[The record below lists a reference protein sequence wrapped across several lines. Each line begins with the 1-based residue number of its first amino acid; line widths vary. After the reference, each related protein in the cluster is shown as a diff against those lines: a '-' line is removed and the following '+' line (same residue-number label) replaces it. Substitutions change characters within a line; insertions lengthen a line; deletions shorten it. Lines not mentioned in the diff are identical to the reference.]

1 MATNG
6 ELTTIVIFGA
16 SGDLTVRKLIPA
28 IYNQFVKGRLPKK
41 LRVVGVSR
49 SDLSEGAFRD
59 KLREGVAEFAPDL
72 LSDPQWEMFAPVLTY
87 VAADAATSDGMTKLK
102 SALDACDDDLENRL
116 YYLSVA
122 PALYAPIVHQLGE
135 HGMADE
141 ATGWR
146 RVVVEKPFGTD
157 LKTAR
162 KLDTHLHE
170 VFPER
175 QVYRIDHYLG
185 KETAQNILFFRFANA
200 IFEPIWNR
208 NAIDNI
214 QITVAEKVDVEHR
227 GAFYDKAGVLRD
239 MFQNHLLQLVA
250 LVAMEPPNSFEAD
263 ALRDEKVKALKAVR
277 PIQPN
282 CTVRGQYAGY
292 GHAEGVATNSHTPTF
307 AALKLYIDN
316 WRWQGVP
323 FYLRSGKALTRKQSE
338 IVIEFKRPPHM
349 LFSIEDANDLTPNLL
364 SMRIQPDEGIHLT
377 VQAKEPDSA
386 QKRRPVD
393 LTFHYRSEFNGGIP
407 DSYERLLLDALN
419 GDATLFIRSDE
430 IETAW
435 GLMDGVLGAWDSP
448 TSDAPALEIYPRG
461 SWGPSGADELLSRSE
476 RVWRIGQLH
485 SQNS

>member
-1 MATNG
+1 MSNG
-6 ELTTIVIFGA
+6 AELTTIVIFGA

-28 IYNQFVKGRLPKK
+28 LYNQFVKGRLPKK
-41 LRVVGVSR
+41 LRVIGVSR
-49 SDLSEGAFRD
+49 SDLSDDAFRQ

-72 LSDPQWEMFAPVLTY
+72 LSDAQWEMFAPHLSY
-87 VAADAATSDGMTKLK
+87 AAADAATHDGMGKLK
-102 SALDACDDDLENRL
+102 AVLDACDDDLENRL

-122 PALYAPIVHQLGE
+122 PALYAPIVHHLGA

-141 ATGWR
+141 TSGWR
-146 RVVVEKPFGTD
+146 RLVVEKPFGTD
-157 LKTAR
+157 RRTAHD
-162 KLDTHLHE
+162 LDEHIHR
-170 VFPER
+170 VFSER

-208 NAIDNI
+208 NAIDNV

-239 MFQNHLLQLVA
+239 MFQNHLLQLLA

-277 PIQPN
+277 PIQPD
-282 CTVRGQYAGY
+282 CAVRGQYAGY
-292 GHAEGVATNSHTPTF
+292 GHADGVAAGSHTPTF

-316 WRWQGVP
+316 WRWKGVP

-338 IVIEFKRPPHM
+338 IVIEFKRPPHS
-349 LFSIEDANDLTPNLL
+349 LFNVESEADLTPNLL

-393 LTFHYRSEFNGGIP
+393 LTFHYRSEFNVGIP

-419 GDATLFIRSDE
+419 GDAALFIRSDE
-430 IETAW
+430 IAVAW
-435 GLMDGVLGAWDSP
+435 GLIDPILQAWDNPASG
-448 TSDAPALEIYPRG
+448 APALEIYPRG
-461 SWGPSGADELLSRSE
+461 SWGPAAADDLLGRSG
-476 RVWRIGQLH
+476 RVWRIGDLER
-485 SQNS
+485 

>member
-1 MATNG
+1 MPTNG

-16 SGDLTVRKLIPA
+16 SGDLTSRKLIPA
-28 IYNQFVKGRLPKK
+28 LYNQFVKNRLPQK

-49 SDLSEGAFRD
+49 SELSDEAFRD
-59 KLREGVAEFAPDL
+59 KLREGVSDFAPDL
-72 LSDPQWEMFAPVLTY
+72 LSDPQWEMFAPHLTY
-87 VAADAATSDGMTKLK
+87 VAADAATPEGMAKLK
-102 SALDACDDDLENRL
+102 AALEADDDLENRL

-122 PALYAPIVHQLGE
+122 PALYAPIVHQLGDLN
-135 HGMADE
+135 MADE
-141 ATGWR
+141 QTGWR
-146 RVVVEKPFGTD
+146 RLVVEKPFGTD
-157 LKTAR
+157 LKTAQD
-162 KLDTHLHE
+162 LDTHIHS
-170 VFPER
+170 VFSER

-208 NAIDNI
+208 NAIDNV

-239 MFQNHLLQLVA
+239 MFQNHLLRLLA
-250 LVAMEPPNSFEAD
+250 LVAMEPPSSFAAD
-263 ALRDEKVKALKAVR
+263 ALRDEKVKTLKAVR

-292 GHAEGVATNSHTPTF
+292 GHTDGVATGSHTPTF

-323 FYLRSGKALTRKQSE
+323 FYLRSGKALARKQSE
-338 IVIEFKRPPHM
+338 IIIEFKRPPHM
-349 LFSIEDANDLTPNLL
+349 MFNIEDANDLTPNLL

-377 VQAKEPDSA
+377 IQAKEPDST

-419 GDATLFIRSDE
+419 GDAALFIRSDE
-430 IETAW
+430 IAAAW
-435 GLMDGVLGAWDSP
+435 ALMDGVLGAWASP
-448 TSDAPALEIYPRG
+448 TSGAPALEIYPRG

-476 RVWRIGQLH
+476 RVWRIGDVER
-485 SQNS
+485 